1 MKNVRPKAN
10 AGLDRDC
17 GAAAAATKPEER
29 IRSAAEK
36 RYEEKKAASGAI
48 GAGRSCSTAWKP
60 SSKVFHYG
68 IEEVPFQQ
76 ELKSIIEEIRF
87 GVTDVGM
94 STLPSDELASYF
106 NLQTKE
112 DKRICIMMSRQGF
125 QVVGNDYNLR
135 DIEDGQCFE
144 TVDALLDS
152 LSPTYRRLFNEA
164 LTKRLQDLQ
173 KDDQSIDEMST
184 GSTDK

>member
-1 MKNVRPKAN
+1 MRPK
-10 AGLDRDC
+10 
-17 GAAAAATKPEER
+17 
-29 IRSAAEK
+29 RSFLFFVLPQ
-36 RYEEKKAASGAI
+36 
-48 GAGRSCSTAWKP
+48 P

>member
-1 MKNVRPKAN
+1 MTT
-10 AGLDRDC
+10 
-17 GAAAAATKPEER
+17 AAASTSELPSTSSKLDKSDKATTTPKPAKSSMETV
-29 IRSAAEK
+29 S
-36 RYEEKKAASGAI
+36 
-48 GAGRSCSTAWKP
+48 P